1 MLTVNQT
8 IKVMKLEQSLKDVRN
23 GKFKN
28 KRKGKSA
35 IIPPLNCVEDWKIV
49 KPKTKKTNKI
59 K

>member
-35 IIPPLNCVEDWKIV
+35 IIPPLK
-49 KPKTKKTNKI
+49 
-59 K
+59 